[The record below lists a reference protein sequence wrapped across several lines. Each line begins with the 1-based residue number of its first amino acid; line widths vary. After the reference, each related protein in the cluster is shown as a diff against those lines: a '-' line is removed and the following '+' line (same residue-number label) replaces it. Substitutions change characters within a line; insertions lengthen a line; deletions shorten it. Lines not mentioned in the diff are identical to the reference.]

1 MPKTRKPKTK
11 KPRIFTPSLPK
22 RNLPSAQV
30 TQVSVSRSAPLPH
43 PSELEGYENILPGA
57 AERIFAM
64 VENQSSHRQGL
75 ENRALSIE
83 GRNSLLGLIT
93 GGLIGIVGLCIAG
106 FCISVGHDKAGMALG
121 GGTLVALVGPF
132 IYGTRQR
139 RIEREQKYLIGQ
151 NQRKKQR

>member
-1 MPKTRKPKTK
+1 MPKTKKPKTK
-11 KPRIFTPSLPK
+11 KPRIFIPSLSK

-43 PSELEGYENILPGA
+43 PSELEVYESILPGA

-64 VENQSSHRQGL
+64 VENQSNHRQRL
-75 ENRALSIE
+75 ENIALSIE

-93 GGLIGIVGLCIAG
+93 GGFIGIVGLCIAG
-106 FCISVGHDKAGMALG
+106 YCIYAGHDKAGMALG
-121 GGTLVALVGPF
+121 GGTLVSLVVPF

-151 NQRKKQR
+151 NQPKKQR